1 MKRVNLSV
9 MKNRTVVILVIGKT
23 ISMLGSNIQQFAL
36 SLYVYITTGSAT
48 MFGIMLAISIL
59 PRLVF
64 SPIAGVFG
72 DWFDR
77 KKMIV
82 RLDFINALTLAL
94 FTGLFLMNQS
104 LAIYQIF
111 ILIILLEIT
120 ELFYESASAGIVPSI
135 VQKEEIIHVKS
146 LMSMTLNFAR
156 LLSPVMG
163 AFLYGT
169 FGLLIVLIINTI
181 SFLIAA
187 IAERFMRVP
196 AKHQRPQS
204 ITVQAFFNDLKEG
217 LTTIQSHPML
227 KSVIGLG
234 VIINFIIG
242 PLFSV
247 GFIVIIMDIFQ
258 SSEFQYGLFQSI
270 LAASMIIGPL
280 FVVSLNKR
288 FTLASILFYG
298 LFIVALMVMAMAI
311 VPSQTFTGQFQSLIV
326 PFTILIAFTFIIG
339 LTISIINVSIGT
351 MIATTVSP
359 FVIGRVSTVL
369 SLLVT
374 LTIPIGQI
382 TYGVLFDSFNIP
394 LIIIGSGTAL
404 LLSVLLFKKN
414 LLKIQVKDPQPVE
427 APAYDI
433 LN

>member
-1 MKRVNLSV
+1 
-9 MKNRTVVILVIGKT
+9 MKNRTVAILVIGKT

-247 GFIVIIMDIFQ
+247 GFIVIIMDVFQ

-359 FVIGRVSTVL
+359 SIIGRVSTVL

-414 LLKIQVKDPQPVE
+414 LLKSQVKDPQPVE

>member
-9 MKNRTVVILVIGKT
+9 MKNRTVAILVIGKT

-247 GFIVIIMDIFQ
+247 GFIVIIMDVFQ

-359 FVIGRVSTVL
+359 SIIGRVSTVL

-414 LLKIQVKDPQPVE
+414 LLKSQVKDPQPVE